1 MFPDEST
8 FQQFVVQKGHVRRS
22 KGKRFEEKYTMPT
35 VKHPP
40 RHMICGA
47 MSFNGA
53 AALNFLPAGV
63 TMNDSRYV
71 NLFREKLQL
80 HIAVHQY
87 SVFMQ
92 DGAPCHQS
100 MVMQSFFGS
109 TKNQHAGVA
118 SKQS

>member
-1 MFPDEST
+1 
-8 FQQFVVQKGHVRRS
+8 
-22 KGKRFEEKYTMPT
+22 MPT

-100 MVMQSFFGS
+100 KVMQSFFGS